1 MSSPRPQFIV
11 VSLLLVTLLSTPTI
25 STADERMDRLPE
37 QYKKWLE
44 QEVVYII
51 TPRERDAFLDLQVT
65 PEYEA
70 FINAFWQ
77 RRDPDPL
84 TPVNE
89 FKEEHYRRFEFANSN
104 LGRESAVPG
113 WMTDRGK
120 MLIILGDPD
129 DRETFLSVGWLY
141 PSEVWFYQANDD
153 KLLPPLYLLFFRDNN
168 AGPYR
173 LFNHLLD
180 QPEDLMPSQPLDP
193 NNSRYGA
200 YDLLRDISP
209 DLAHATITMRADQAP
224 FAGINQQEVSSLDFQ
239 ALLSDIYEAP
249 FKKVDT
255 SYVDAAENSR
265 GLVETEYLFNY
276 IPNTGMANILPG
288 PGGASFV
295 HYSIEIEPQHMTM
308 AKDGN
313 SYYTRF
319 ELRGEVTTTE
329 NQEPVYQFVKEP
341 FIQLT
346 ESQFREVHDRPF
358 SYRDMFPLAS
368 GDYQLRV
375 ILKNQARNEY
385 TVLESEISVPEIPD
399 TPYLGNPVLLYNT
412 EELADPETANTYRT
426 YQIGSMKLDPNNKLA
441 YVIGGRMLAYVP
453 VVHGSGH
460 QLSYRIVGSDDPTR
474 ELDSKT
480 VAIAQSGDA
489 PIVEEFAL
497 VNMVGGRY
505 RLVVDLLDPAGEP
518 VATRSADFTVTPR
531 TEILRP
537 WIMRESIN
545 GEETGLV
552 LAALAEQYLKQGRNA
567 EARDACER
575 ALEHNPNLAAPRVFL
590 GRFYL
595 DEKQPVETIKLLEP
609 AYAQNKENVQII
621 LTLGDAHFEVKNFER
636 AVQLYES
643 ALTLQ
648 RPGKELLNALAV
660 SYTQLG
666 NSEKAIQYFERS
678 LDLDPEQQS
687 VKELVEKLKSG
698 TTGSRQ

>member
-1 MSSPRPQFIV
+1 
-11 VSLLLVTLLSTPTI
+11 
-25 STADERMDRLPE
+25 
-37 QYKKWLE
+37 
-44 QEVVYII
+44 
-51 TPRERDAFLDLQVT
+51 
-65 PEYEA
+65 
-70 FINAFWQ
+70 
-77 RRDPDPL
+77 
-84 TPVNE
+84 
-89 FKEEHYRRFEFANSN
+89 
-104 LGRESAVPG
+104 
-113 WMTDRGK
+113 
-120 MLIILGDPD
+120 
-129 DRETFLSVGWLY
+129 
-141 PSEVWFYQANDD
+141 
-153 KLLPPLYLLFFRDNN
+153 
-168 AGPYR
+168 
-173 LFNHLLD
+173 
-180 QPEDLMPSQPLDP
+180 
-193 NNSRYGA
+193 
-200 YDLLRDISP
+200 
-209 DLAHATITMRADQAP
+209 
-224 FAGINQQEVSSLDFQ
+224 
-239 ALLSDIYEAP
+239 
-249 FKKVDT
+249 
-255 SYVDAAENSR
+255 
-265 GLVETEYLFNY
+265 
-276 IPNTGMANILPG
+276 
-288 PGGASFV
+288 
-295 HYSIEIEPQHMTM
+295 MTM

-441 YVIGGRMLAYVP
+441 YVIGGRMLAYIP

-567 EARDACER
+567 EARNACER

-698 TTGSRQ
+698 TTGSR